1 MHDKDCGTVNDGTWL
16 MTARLSASVLQ
27 HPPHVLLAYRWG
39 SLLPAV
45 WLLAT
50 AAERRSP
57 ALLLAAAAG
66 TTLLITVSYVY
77 LGRPFLEHPLVWG
90 MDGLGAIGLLLLSN
104 PSHSPYGLYAL
115 SPLLTGAFFIRSR
128 GVLGLAA
135 GFTALY
141 GAALLFAQ
149 ARFALTIDWGQVAVQ
164 VTGAW
169 LVTGLVGVLTTLWQH
184 EQRSQSELAEAHQ
197 HLGEQHAELAGFYR
211 QLQIIHELTLFL
223 RDASDNQAVQQQ
235 LLKAVTGELAFV
247 RAAVALVNP
256 ALQRLEAWQAQPQPA
271 QAPTPPPP
279 LPLKP
284 ENGLI
289 AQAALDQQV
298 RWCSAGQTLA
308 GDEILTAWLG
318 EANWLILPLVW
329 ETQTV
334 GVLLVAVEAL
344 GPVSMSDD
352 RWVILTSLVSQAA
365 LVLGAI
371 NRTRRLAVER
381 ERNRIA
387 RDIHDTVAQSLFGIV
402 FSLDACV
409 KMLPDQVEIVQ
420 QELVE
425 LRHLADR
432 VRHEVRQSILDIWP
446 SELTREKFKADLSHY
461 VTHYSPDHVFYVDFT
476 IEGDFDGL
484 PALVRRTLYR
494 VCQEALANTARHAGV
509 DAARVTLHVE
519 PEAVSLS
526 VRDKG
531 RGFEPR
537 LALARERNRERFG
550 LQGMR
555 ERIDALHGSC
565 DILSQTGQGT
575 QVLIRVPLDRRN
587 GRG

>member
-1 MHDKDCGTVNDGTWL
+1 

-27 HPPHVLLAYRWG
+27 HPSHHVLLAYRWG

-57 ALLLAAAAG
+57 ALLLAVAAG
-66 TTLLITVSYVY
+66 TTLLITLGYAY
-77 LGRPFLEHPLVWG
+77 LGRPFLEQPLV
-90 MDGLGAIGLLLLSN
+90 LGADVLGAVGLLLLSN
-104 PSHSPYGLYAL
+104 PSHSPYVLYAL
-115 SPLLTGAFFIRSR
+115 SPLLAGAFFFHSR
-128 GVLGLAA
+128 GGLGAAA

-141 GAALLFAQ
+141 GAILLIAQ
-149 ARFALTIDWGQVAVQ
+149 ARFALIIDWGQIMVQ

-169 LVTGLVGVLTTLWQH
+169 LVTGLVGVLTRLWQR
-184 EQRSQSELAEAHQ
+184 EQRSQMELAEAHQ
-197 HLGEQHAELAGFYR
+197 HLVEQQAELAGFYR
-211 QLQIIHELTLFL
+211 QLQVIHELTLFL
-223 RDASDNQAVQQQ
+223 RDASDSQAVQQQ

-271 QAPTPPPP
+271 QIPTPP
-279 LPLKP
+279 LHLEP

-298 RWCSAGQTLA
+298 RWCSAGQALA
-308 GDEILTAWLG
+308 RDETLTAWLG

-334 GVLLVAVEAL
+334 GVLLVAVEAI

-365 LVLGAI
+365 VVLGTL

-402 FSLDACV
+402 FSLDACA

-420 QELVE
+420 QELVD
-425 LRHLADR
+425 LRHLADQ

-446 SELTREKFKADLSHY
+446 SELTQEKFKADLSQY
-461 VTHYSPDHVFYVDFT
+461 VTHYSPDHVFCVDFT

-494 VCQEALANTARHAGV
+494 VCQEALANAARHAGV
-509 DAARVTLHVE
+509 DTARVTLHVE

-537 LALARERNRERFG
+537 LALTRERNRERFG

-555 ERIDALHGSC
+555 ERTDALHGSC
-565 DILSQTGQGT
+565 DILSQAGQGT

>member
-1 MHDKDCGTVNDGTWL
+1 
-16 MTARLSASVLQ
+16 MTARLNASVLQ
-27 HPPHVLLAYRWG
+27 HSPHHVLLAYRWG

-50 AAERRSP
+50 AVERHSP

-66 TTLLITVSYVY
+66 TTLLLTAGYAY
-77 LGRPFLEHPLVWG
+77 LGRSFLEHPLV
-90 MDGLGAIGLLLLSN
+90 LGADLLGVIGLLLLSN
-104 PSHSPYGLYAL
+104 PSHNPYGLYAL

-141 GAALLFAQ
+141 GATLLFAQ
-149 ARFALTIDWGQVAVQ
+149 ARFALTIDWGQVVLQ
-164 VTGAW
+164 LTGAW
-169 LVTGLVGVLTTLWQH
+169 LVTGLVGVLTTLWQRERRPH
-184 EQRSQSELAEAHQ
+184 LELAEAH
-197 HLGEQHAELAGFYR
+197 HDLVEQHAELAGFHR

-223 RDASDNQAVQQQ
+223 RDASDSQAVQQQ

-271 QAPTPPPP
+271 HAPPPP

-284 ENGLI
+284 EHGWL

-308 GDEILTAWLG
+308 GDETLTAWLG

-334 GVLLVAVEAL
+334 GVLLVAVEAV

-365 LVLGAI
+365 VVLGTI

-446 SELTREKFKADLSHY
+446 SELTREKFEADLSHY

-555 ERIDALHGSC
+555 ERVDALHGSC
-565 DILSQTGQGT
+565 DILSQAGQGT
-575 QVLIRVPLDRRN
+575 QVLIRIPLDRRN
-587 GRG
+587 GHG